1 MNLENM
7 TFINK
12 DTIYPTSLFNSI
24 RNDSIIDYFKYH
36 DQSDNIQNK
45 FSLEKLS
52 FDYLMKDGQDFEKNV
67 IDYIKQLM
75 INNNEIN
82 LFYKI
87 EYDNLEKNDHLLFT
101 NSIILQKKYD
111 IILGGLLHNSDD
123 NTAGYPDLIVS
134 DKWLHKYINEN
145 LDLEQTNNKI
155 YYIID
160 IKATTITLINNGKN
174 ISNKYDYNTY
184 KSQVLIYK
192 NALDKLQY
200 YKTNYGFIMGKKYYC
215 NDKIYETSFETLG
228 IIDYYYEKSNN
239 KNFDEINKNAIKEN
253 KEVKTLKDERSKR
266 LFRRNTSNN
275 MKNKYAN
282 KYKKSKQNIA
292 NENKELTQIAYIGN
306 KEKLKANNW
315 GITKYT
321 DKRLTSVKMGI
332 KGKRG
337 IFVDKILKHINS
349 KNSKNLEIPL
359 ENNILNW
366 RLEKNNEFYVDFET
380 CDIITSEKL
389 QKIVYMIGVGYINPK
404 NNNWEYK
411 CFYIDYSSSTN
422 GIKNEK
428 ELVKNF
434 IEFIFSFK
442 KSKES
447 IKTYL
452 NKTRLY
458 HYSHAEPVEYNKLL
472 DKIGNFE
479 DLKINKYKDKLP
491 WFDVHRILKGD
502 FLNPILVKECFGN
515 YGLKVVCKALYNLGY
530 IDLKWPDLD
539 CGITSMFI
547 ARDEIYN
554 INKNIYNA
562 HEQMKRIIEYNEVD
576 CKSVYKLLECIRKY

>member
-1 MNLENM
+1 MSL
-7 TFINK
+7 INK

-24 RNDSIIDYFKYH
+24 RNDSLIDYFKFH
-36 DQSDNIQNK
+36 DRDKDK
-45 FSLEKLS
+45 FSFEKFS
-52 FDYLMKDGQDFEKNV
+52 YDYLMKDGQEFEINV
-67 IDYIKQLM
+67 IDHIKQLM
-75 INNNEIN
+75 INNNELN

-87 EYDNLEKNDHLLFT
+87 DYCNLDKNDHLLFT

-145 LDLEQTNNKI
+145 LNLEQINNKI

-160 IKATTITLINNGKN
+160 IKATTITLINYGKN
-174 ISNKYDYNTY
+174 ISNKNDYNTY

-192 NALDKLQY
+192 NALDKLQNF
-200 YKTNYGFIMGKKYYC
+200 KTNYGFIMGKKYYC
-215 NDKIYETSFETLG
+215 NDKIYETPFKTLG
-228 IIDYYYEKSNN
+228 IIDYDYEKSNN
-239 KNFDEINKNAIKEN
+239 KNFDEINKNAIKKY

-282 KYKKSKQNIA
+282 KYKKLKQNVA
-292 NENKELTQIAYIGN
+292 NKNKELTQIAYIGN

-321 DKRLTSVKMGI
+321 DKRLTASIMGI

-337 IFVDKILKHINS
+337 IFVDKILKYINS

-366 RLEKNNEFYVDFET
+366 RLEKNNEFYIDFET
-380 CDIITSEKL
+380 CDIKTSEKP
-389 QKIVYMIGVGYINPK
+389 QKIVYMIGVGHINPK

-411 CFYIDYSSSTN
+411 CFYIDYFNSAN

-479 DLKINKYKDKLP
+479 DLKINSYKDKLP

-502 FLNPILVKECFGN
+502 LLNPILVKECFGN

-554 INKNIYNA
+554 INKNINNA

-576 CKSVYKLLECIRKY
+576 CKSVYKLLDCIRKY

>member
-1 MNLENM
+1 M

-12 DTIYPTSLFNSI
+12 ETIFPTSLFNSI
-24 RNDSIIDYFKYH
+24 RNDSLIDYFKFH
-36 DQSDNIQNK
+36 DQVENIKNK
-45 FSLEKLS
+45 FSLEKFS
-52 FDYLMKDGQDFEKNV
+52 YDYLMKDGQEFEINV
-67 IDYIKQLM
+67 ISYIKQLM
-75 INNNEIN
+75 INNNELN

-111 IILGGLLHNSDD
+111 IILGGLLYNSDN

-134 DKWLHKYINEN
+134 DKWLRKYINEN
-145 LDLEQTNNKI
+145 LDLETTNIKI

-160 IKATTITLINNGKN
+160 IKAATISLINNSKN
-174 ISNKYDYNTY
+174 ISNKYYYNTY

-192 NALDKLQY
+192 NALDKLQNY
-200 YKTNYGFIMGKKYYC
+200 TTNYGFIMGKKYIC
-215 NDKIYETSFETLG
+215 NDKIHETPFKTLG
-228 IIDYYYEKSNN
+228 IIDYNYEKSNN
-239 KNFDEINKNAIKEN
+239 KNFDEINKKAIKEY
-253 KEVKTLKDERSKR
+253 KEVKSLNDERSKR
-266 LFRRNTSNN
+266 LFKRNTSNN

-282 KYKKSKQNIA
+282 KYKKLKQNVA
-292 NENKELTQIAYIGN
+292 NNNKELTQIAYVGY
-306 KEKLKANNW
+306 KEKLNANNW

-321 DKRLTSVKMGI
+321 DKRLTSIKMGI

-337 IFVDKILKHINS
+337 IFVDKILKFINN
-349 KNSKNLEIPL
+349 KNSKKLEIPI

-366 RLEKNNEFYVDFET
+366 RVKKNNEFYVDFET
-380 CDIITSEKL
+380 CDIKISEKI
-389 QKIVYMIGVGYINPK
+389 QNIVYMIGIGYINPL

-411 CFYIDYSSSTN
+411 CFYIDYYNSTN

-458 HYSHAEPVEYNKLL
+458 HYSHAEPVQYNKLL

-479 DLKINKYKDKLP
+479 DLKINKYINKYKDKLP

-502 FLNPILVKECFGN
+502 FLNPILIKECFGN
-515 YGLKVVCKALYNLGY
+515 YALKVVCKALYNLGY

-547 ARDEIYN
+547 ARNEIYN
-554 INKNIYNA
+554 INKNINNA